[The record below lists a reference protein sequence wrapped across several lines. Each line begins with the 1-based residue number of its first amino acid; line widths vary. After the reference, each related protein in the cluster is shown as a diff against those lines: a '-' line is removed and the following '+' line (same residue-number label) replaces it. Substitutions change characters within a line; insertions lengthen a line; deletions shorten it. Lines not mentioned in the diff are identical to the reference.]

1 MLSMNNIDGLL
12 LQSMTISNIN
22 IVLQMTLSKEF
33 FCVIIF
39 FLKKVLV
46 NKFFALSL
54 HTQSRDIDC
63 LG

>member
-1 MLSMNNIDGLL
+1 MNDVDRAPYAIDNYIKY
-12 LQSMTISNIN
+12 QHCFANDFI
-22 IVLQMTLSKEF
+22 ERF

-54 HTQSRDIDC
+54 HSQSRDIDC